1 MTDVCFVTVSCSSCG
16 VAGCMA
22 SALHPCRSST
32 TVSLHFD
39 LIQSHSVQFVL
50 LVKMHAV
57 VVYMYIIFDLTYLC

>member
-1 MTDVCFVTVSCSSCG
+1 MTDVCFVTVPCSSSG

-32 TVSLHFD
+32 TVSLHFH
-39 LIQSHSVQFVL
+39 LIQSYSVQFVL

-57 VVYMYIIFDLTYLC
+57 VVYMLHNFLLTYLC